1 MRSHDKSCAIAAF
14 VITFIIAMFIL
25 LTINKCEAWTG
36 HEFRAELYG
45 DNDWKI
51 TSLPVGVKESEG
63 YKKADKV
70 GYLSYVFAVRELG
83 KWDTDLMYM
92 GPIAAGS
99 EEGRKWSKMKIGAMM
114 AAVDEILPNE
124 KIVVVLFL
132 PDFIEMFVV
141 FGPERWKDENF
152 HTEVAKKLNIERE
165 KWKKSAITG

>member
-1 MRSHDKSCAIAAF
+1 MISHDRITTAAAF
-14 VITFIIAMFIL
+14 IVIFIIAMFIL

-63 YKKADKV
+63 YKRADKM

-83 KWDTDLMYM
+83 KWDADLMYM

-99 EEGRKWSKMKIGAMM
+99 EKGRKWAKMKIGTMM
-114 AAVDEILPNE
+114 KAIDKVLPNE
-124 KIVVVLFL
+124 EIVVILFL
-132 PDFIEMFVV
+132 PDLVEMSVV
-141 FGPERWKDENF
+141 FATKRWKDENF
-152 HTEVAKKLNIERE
+152 HIDVAEKLNIERD
-165 KWKKSAITG
+165 KWKKATITE